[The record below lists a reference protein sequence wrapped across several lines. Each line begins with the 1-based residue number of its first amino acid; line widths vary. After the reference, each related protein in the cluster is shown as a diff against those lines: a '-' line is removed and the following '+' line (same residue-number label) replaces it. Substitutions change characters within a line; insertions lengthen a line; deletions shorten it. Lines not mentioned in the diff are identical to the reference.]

1 MLSVLIVEDD
11 HIQRKNLVKMICEA
25 DKNLDI
31 YEAESMEEALNISKG
46 NYINFFYI
54 DIFLKDS
61 SGLDLASELRK
72 MEIYKFTWIIF
83 ITTHVKYMIQAFKE
97 IHCYDYII
105 KPYRKE
111 EIIETTRFLISG
123 KYKYN
128 IKEDKNKCVVFV
140 LQNSVSVKLNIDEI
154 FFIEVN
160 LRKVTLHTKKGK
172 YQPKKMSLAKVL
184 TIINA
189 DYILQ
194 SHKSFAVNVKLIDK
208 VESISS
214 KLWKVSFANY
224 EENALL
230 SYKFKDTVTEVL
242 EKNI

>member
-11 HIQRKNLVKMICEA
+11 HIQRKNLVKMIYEA

-31 YEAESMEEALNISKG
+31 YEAESMEEALNMSKE

-61 SGLDLASELRK
+61 SGLDLALELRK

-83 ITTHVKYMIQAFKE
+83 ITTHVKYMLQAFKE
-97 IHCYDYII
+97 VHCYDYII
-105 KPYRKE
+105 KPYKKE

-123 KYKYN
+123 KYEYN

-172 YQPKKMSLAKVL
+172 YQPKKMSLAKALV
-184 TIINA
+184 IINA

-208 VESISS
+208 VESISA
-214 KLWKVSFANY
+214 KLWKVSFTNY